1 MARRLPPGLILQKCI
16 DTAQKMLLSSTQL
29 TLTPSQARAE
39 TIMLAQYCSLSP
51 VFSSTSTSTSVL
63 TQSELE
69 TCTVKEQDFQVF
81 IKLIERR
88 SSAEP
93 MSYLT
98 GEQEFWSLML
108 HVNRNT
114 LIPRPDTETLVD
126 SLLKCTIDP
135 FSHSKVLDL
144 YTGAAPLLIAALTEM
159 PNATGVGI
167 DISDGAVEVARRN
180 AARHDLSHRTLF
192 QVEDLHDMGWTSEV
206 DWDVVFANPPYIPL
220 KDMNKLMP
228 DVRKYEPTLALV
240 GGDTDGLEPYRLL
253 AESVEEGR
261 LKFVGKESVLI
272 LEVGQH
278 QDIDVVEIFQ
288 NVAQMKVREVRKDL
302 NNVAR
307 SVVLCPL
314 DV

>member
-1 MARRLPPGLILQKCI
+1 
-16 DTAQKMLLSSTQL
+16 
-29 TLTPSQARAE
+29 
-39 TIMLAQYCSLSP
+39 
-51 VFSSTSTSTSVL
+51 
-63 TQSELE
+63 
-69 TCTVKEQDFQVF
+69 
-81 IKLIERR
+81 
-88 SSAEP
+88 
-93 MSYLT
+93 
-98 GEQEFWSLML
+98 
-108 HVNRNT
+108 
-114 LIPRPDTETLVD
+114 
-126 SLLKCTIDP
+126 
-135 FSHSKVLDL
+135 
-144 YTGAAPLLIAALTEM
+144 
-159 PNATGVGI
+159 
-167 DISDGAVEVARRN
+167 
-180 AARHDLSHRTLF
+180 
-192 QVEDLHDMGWTSEV
+192 MGWTSEV